1 MELFGLGEVLIVNVT
16 GSRGVNPDE
25 VILPRV
31 FNERVAKDLAHAC
44 VECGDFLDSNLLFL
58 VANPVLGV
66 APASIFIVT
75 DDAVLGGRGRVW
87 IVLA

>member
-1 MELFGLGEVLIVNVT
+1 MELFRLGEVLIVNVT
-16 GSRGVNPDE
+16 GTRGVNPDE

-31 FNERVAKDLAHAC
+31 FDERVAKDLAHAC
-44 VECGDFLDSNLLFL
+44 VECGDLFDGYLLFL
-58 VANPVLGV
+58 VAYPVFGV

-87 IVLA
+87 IILA